1 MIQFIVLYIRFN
13 NKIYMIRK
21 RMNRISRR
29 SNKSRVIEKRIRF
42 SILRIIIY
50 NIKVSF
56 FFIKDQ
62 ILRESGFL
70 NKISRSS
77 ENNVV

>member
-1 MIQFIVLYIRFN
+1 
-13 NKIYMIRK
+13 
-21 RMNRISRR
+21 MNRISRR

-56 FFIKDQ
+56 FSIKDQ

-70 NKISRSS
+70 NKTSRSS